1 MRVQFSTQ
9 ILRVPAQKRR
19 RLFLP
24 CKVRE
29 QARALPAWTWQAL
42 HTKQRGGLPTLLS
55 WQRPSPPARPPAW
68 IVQQQQPGM
77 TTAEHAGQ
85 EHPPAWI
92 VRQQRRQQQPGHPK
106 GARLGTYTV
115 MVIMVSL
122 GVLLAACGQSA
133 SGKGDLAARQHSD
146 ARTASAACG
155 TPSRQNGHSDSAHA
169 KNSAVTRRSLT
180 HSSSSNGSSGNSSP
194 GNCKNTTNASITG
207 TIRPLSSISVNSV
220 NTSIPGFQH
229 LVAVQGTEAQAAL
242 SAWYAEWLGYD
253 KAFHTMDWNYPSF
266 VEYEG
271 SAQLARMQKWMQN
284 AKARGYI
291 GVGHDYFAW
300 AMVTSISSSRLTSG
314 PGGGTLPQNN
324 PLASVIV
331 TSAVIKACIVS
342 DGTPV
347 KATTGKPMPGY
358 SLGVITGY
366 VTATMVQ
373 VTGRPWKD
381 AIEHLIER
389 NTKQC
394 EK

>member
-1 MRVQFSTQ
+1 
-9 ILRVPAQKRR
+9 
-19 RLFLP
+19 
-24 CKVRE
+24 
-29 QARALPAWTWQAL
+29 
-42 HTKQRGGLPTLLS
+42 
-55 WQRPSPPARPPAW
+55 
-68 IVQQQQPGM
+68 
-77 TTAEHAGQ
+77 
-85 EHPPAWI
+85 
-92 VRQQRRQQQPGHPK
+92 
-106 GARLGTYTV
+106 
-115 MVIMVSL
+115 
-122 GVLLAACGQSA
+122 
-133 SGKGDLAARQHSD
+133 
-146 ARTASAACG
+146 
-155 TPSRQNGHSDSAHA
+155 
-169 KNSAVTRRSLT
+169 
-180 HSSSSNGSSGNSSP
+180 
-194 GNCKNTTNASITG
+194 
-207 TIRPLSSISVNSV
+207 
-220 NTSIPGFQH
+220 
-229 LVAVQGTEAQAAL
+229 
-242 SAWYAEWLGYD
+242 
-253 KAFHTMDWNYPSF
+253 MDWNYPSF

-271 SAQLARMQKWMQN
+271 STQLARMQKWMQN